1 MPPIRVS
8 VSWNN
13 NPIFLVFNAEGS
25 AAACIV
31 YESTKKLKPIHS
43 SSDSITL
50 RTNVR
55 IVGTYSGTLPS
66 HPTQNRHLTMPLVL
80 SLEQVLVAA
89 LKGAV
94 YLANDSQHHAPREF
108 SESEQDLE
116 TYVQERVQ
124 FFEERRLAGIEAK
137 AMLKERHTKGS
148 SIDKE
153 SIKPDIPNNF
163 DDETDINCNKNLT
176 PKLKETV
183 HSKMPLSK
191 KKQIKD
197 ASAHIFSHQKPVV
210 ATLTESAELAWFNP
224 SSSSASNEGNHFD
237 VGAALV
243 ARFLAGEPL
252 THEQH
257 AFEKFKV
264 FENLWERGY
273 FLTSAV
279 KFGGDFLLYPGDP
292 LLHHASHVVVV
303 VPMESKLTPFD
314 IISYARMGRNAKKRI
329 LLMQYQPETRTVSEM
344 DLNWTGWK

>member
-1 MPPIRVS
+1 MAPIRVT
-8 VSWNN
+8 VSWNNN
-13 NPIFLVFNAEGS
+13 NPIFLVFNAE
-25 AAACIV
+25 
-31 YESTKKLKPIHS
+31 
-43 SSDSITL
+43 DSIAL

-66 HPTQNRHLTMPLVL
+66 HPTQNKHLAMPLVL

-94 YLANDSQHHAPREF
+94 YLADDTQHHAPQKF
-108 SESEQDLE
+108 SESEQHLE

-137 AMLKERHTKGS
+137 AMLKERHTKG
-148 SIDKE
+148 DGGGGCVDEE
-153 SIKPDIPNNF
+153 SVKPDIPTQVQ
-163 DDETDINCNKNLT
+163 DQTEVDKNPT
-176 PKLKETV
+176 RKLKQTA

-210 ATLTESAELAWFNP
+210 ATLTESTELAWFNP
-224 SSSSASNEGNHFD
+224 LSSCASNEGNHATP
-237 VGAALV
+237 GTALV
-243 ARFLAGEPL
+243 ARFLAGQPL
-252 THEQH
+252 THEQC

-329 LLMQYQPETRTVSEM
+329 LLMQYQPVTRTVSEM